1 MRQNDRWLSENG
13 VVHFEI
19 FRKSIADT
27 RKHRKWRKLAEKP
40 KSIDTPRIFSGF
52 QKSIEAY
59 V

>member
-1 MRQNDRWLSENG
+1 MTGGWMKNG
-13 VVHFEI
+13 VVRFEI

-27 RKHRKWRKLAEKP
+27 RKRRKWRKLAEKP